1 MPAPRY
7 YRAVSLSGSTYTELP
22 SVLALSVDVGRR
34 ALLDTFN
41 PSEATFTYR
50 RLSGSTP
57 VPAIGSRIYLVDY
70 VTGTTAQQIA
80 QNNDLI
86 FTGIVRDA
94 AISYA
99 PSSAQ
104 DTITVSC

>member
-1 MPAPRY
+1 MAAPRY

-86 FTGIVRDA
+86 FTIRPGRYRA
-94 AISYA
+94 
-99 PSSAQ
+99 
-104 DTITVSC
+104 